1 MFWDEF
7 EENYNI
13 EQFDI
18 KIKEKYESEEFLMK
32 VTAKRTGT
40 KVTTGKV
47 RLSYAHLFEPHAIE
61 GNEPKYSVS
70 VIIPKSDK
78 ETLQA
83 IKEAVAE
90 AKEQGKSKWNG
101 KVPANLKTPLRDGD
115 VDREG
120 DEAYAGCYFLNA
132 NSKNKPGVV
141 DINVQPVLDATELYS
156 GCYGRLTLNF
166 YAYNANGNKGIAA
179 GLGNV
184 QKLADGESLG
194 GAFTRAEDDFEALES
209 AEDSF
214 LD

>member
-1 MFWDEF
+1 
-7 EENYNI
+7 
-13 EQFDI
+13 
-18 KIKEKYESEEFLMK
+18 MK

-47 RLSYAHLFEPHAIE
+47 RLSYAHLFEPHAMD

-83 IKEAVAE
+83 IKEAVNE

-101 KVPANLKTPLRDGD
+101 KVPANVKTPLRDGD

-132 NSKNKPGVV
+132 NSKNKPGIV
-141 DINVQPVLDATELYS
+141 DINVQPILDATEVYS
-156 GCYGRLTLNF
+156 GCYARLTLNF

-184 QKLADGESLG
+184 QKLADGEPLG
-194 GAFTRAEDDFEALES
+194 GFTRAEDDFDAIET
-209 AEDSF
+209 AEDDF
-214 LD
+214 LG

>member
-1 MFWDEF
+1 
-7 EENYNI
+7 
-13 EQFDI
+13 
-18 KIKEKYESEEFLMK
+18 MK

-47 RLSYAHLFEPHAIE
+47 RLSYAHLFEPHAID

-90 AKEQGKSKWNG
+90 AKEQGKGKWGG
-101 KVPANLKTPLRDGD
+101 KVPANIKTPLRDGD
-115 VDREG
+115 IDREG

-132 NSKNKPGVV
+132 NSKNKPGIV
-141 DINVQPVLDATELYS
+141 DVNVQPILDSTEVYS
-156 GCYGRLTLNF
+156 GCYARLTLNF

-184 QKLADGESLG
+184 QKLADGEPLG
-194 GAFTRAEDDFEALES
+194 GFTRAEDDFDAIES
-209 AEDSF
+209 AEDDF
-214 LD
+214 LG